1 MLNFKD
7 LLFTEENEIV
17 KVSIYKYFYKEFN
30 KSELFEVGDFEI
42 KEGTLKIN
50 GLDENATIK
59 KFMRFFGKY
68 KKNLRYLLNKNKVVY
83 VDEDLALPLMG
94 LNFLGISDKGS
105 EMIEIKPIT
114 NCNIDCSFCS
124 VAEGCSSKKKQDFVI
139 DVDYLIDETNELL
152 DFKQSENMS
161 LWVNPHGE
169 PFLYDKLIDYCSE
182 MLKNKFVKDVHIVTN
197 ATLLNKKV
205 IDELIKIQGNK
216 KIILSVSL
224 SSFSEESGK
233 KLMGKNYNLNL
244 VLNNLKYAKDLLN
257 IEITPVWL
265 KGVNDID
272 IIKIVEFAK
281 ENKLKCSIQK
291 FCVNKN
297 GRNPIKEIE
306 WKEFFLDLKEL
317 EDKIDYKLTEKLE
330 KLNETKTL
338 PEIVHKNEI
347 VDVEI
352 VGLGRKNEMIGVIE
366 SEGMFRSCTVLS
378 YFSNKKRVKCKVVKS
393 KNNLIVVKCF

>member
-7 LLFTEENEIV
+7 LVFTEENEII
-17 KVSIYKYFYKEFN
+17 KVIIYQYFYKEFD
-30 KSELFEVGDFEI
+30 KSELFELGEFEI
-42 KEGTLKIN
+42 KEGSLKII

-68 KKNLRYLLNKNKVVY
+68 KKDLRYILNGNRVVY
-83 VDEDLALPLMG
+83 VDEDLGLPLMG
-94 LNFLGISDKGS
+94 LNFLGITDKGS

-139 DVDYLIDETNELL
+139 DVDYLINETNDLL
-152 DFKQSENMS
+152 EFKQAKNMS

-169 PFLYDKLIDYCSE
+169 PFLYDKLIEYCDE
-182 MLKNKFVKDVHIVTN
+182 MLKNEFVKEVHIVTN
-197 ATLLNKKV
+197 ATLLNKKK

-216 KIILSVSL
+216 KIVLSVSL
-224 SSFSEESGK
+224 SSFSEESAK
-233 KLMGKNYNLNL
+233 KLMGKNYNLKL
-244 VLNNLKYAKDLLN
+244 VLSNLKYALSKLN

-265 KGVNDID
+265 KGVNDND
-272 IIKIVEFAK
+272 IGKIVEFAK

-297 GRNPIKEIE
+297 GRNPVKEIE

-317 EDKIDYKLTEKLE
+317 EDKINYSLTEKLE
-330 KLNETKTL
+330 KINETKTL
-338 PEIVHKNEI
+338 PEIVHKNEV

-352 VGLGRKNEMIGVIE
+352 VGLGRKNEMIGIIE
-366 SEGMFRSCTVLS
+366 IDGTFRSCTVLS